1 MTASRTALAA
11 CLLAAASAV
20 YAQGAPPPDRA
31 IGYRQS
37 VFGLIGWNFGGLGD
51 MVREKRPWDAA
62 EFTRRAER
70 VAQLSQM
77 TDEGFPPGSDTGA
90 NTDARP
96 EIWTNRADFD
106 AKMDDFRREAAAL
119 VASARGGD
127 QDAIKAQFSK
137 TGGTCKACHDEYKA
151 D

>member
-1 MTASRTALAA
+1 MIRRLLLLSM
-11 CLLAAASAV
+11 LAAAPALT
-20 YAQGAPPPDRA
+20 ATAATPDRA
-31 IGYRQS
+31 IGYRQD
-37 VFGLIGWNFGGLGD
+37 VFGLVGWNFGALAD
-51 MVREKRPWDAA
+51 MVREKRAWDGA

-70 VAQLSQM
+70 VAQLSLM
-77 TDEGFPPGSDTGA
+77 TDEGFPEGSDKGA
-90 NTDARP
+90 TTDAKP

-119 VASARGGD
+119 ASTAKGGD
-127 QDAIKAQFSK
+127 QAAIKAQFAK

>member
-1 MTASRTALAA
+1 MIRRLLLLSMLAA
-11 CLLAAASAV
+11 PALTAIAAT
-20 YAQGAPPPDRA
+20 PDRA
-31 IGYRQS
+31 IGYRQD
-37 VFGLIGWNFGGLGD
+37 VFGLIGWNFGALGD
-51 MVREKRPWDAA
+51 MVREKRAWDAA
-62 EFTRRAER
+62 EFTRRAAR

-77 TDEGFPPGSDTGA
+77 TDEGFPPGSDKGA
-90 NTDARP
+90 TTDAKA

-119 VASARGGD
+119 ATAAQGGD
-127 QDAIKAQFSK
+127 QAAIKAQFAK